1 MLLSASFQV
10 PGQSSGSVSN
20 SENLVC
26 FSQNR
31 RFELSKVN
39 SVSDSE
45 GAELLLRALDEN
57 GNALTLRPVMGAFA
71 HMVAF
76 DSKLR
81 GFAHLHPLENVL
93 PANESDSHRGPL
105 TFSFIPPGNGIY
117 RLWAQVRI
125 GEEAET
131 FIPFDLKVGS

>member
-1 MLLSASFQV
+1 VLLSSSFQV
-10 PGQSSGSVSN
+10 QGKASGTAPKT
-20 SENLVC
+20 ENLVC
-26 FSQNR
+26 FLQNR

-39 SVSDSE
+39 SDSDTE
-45 GAELLLRALDEN
+45 GVELLFRAADEN
-57 GNALTLRPVMGAFA
+57 GKVLALRPVMGAFA

-76 DSKLR
+76 DPELR
-81 GFAHLHPLENVL
+81 GFAHLHPLENIL
-93 PANESDSHRGPL
+93 PADASDSHQGAL
-105 TFSFIPPGNGIY
+105 TFSFNPPKNGFY